1 MRTIISLFILPLFL
15 FSCSNSIKQD
25 QKNQKNEE
33 VSYKEV
39 LKTIKSD
46 IHQVKA
52 LESVTK
58 GSYTY
63 VKLQEGN
70 KEFWAAISAQPIEIG
85 STYYYKDA
93 LEMTNFES
101 KSLNKVFASIWFIN
115 DFYAQEPIK
124 TETASNHQGDHQN
137 RRQQNTNVESI
148 NGIQTLA
155 DIFKNKEKLQNKLI
169 RVKGKVV
176 KINPNIMNRNWIHIQ
191 DGTSY
196 QGFSD
201 LAITSTEDVDFNLG
215 DNITFQ
221 GILILNKDFG
231 SGYRYDFLLEN
242 ATKE

>member
-1 MRTIISLFILPLFL
+1 MRTILSLIILSILL
-15 FSCSNSIKQD
+15 TSCNNSSEQ
-25 QKNQKNEE
+25 NQKSEK

-46 IHQVKA
+46 FHQVKA
-52 LESVTK
+52 LESITK
-58 GSYTY
+58 GPYTY
-63 VKLQEGN
+63 VKLQEGDQII
-70 KEFWAAISAQPIEIG
+70 WAAISAQPIEIG

-93 LEMTNFES
+93 LEMTNFKS
-101 KSLNKVFASIWFIN
+101 KSLNKVFASILFIN
-115 DFYAQEPIK
+115 DFYSQMP
-124 TETASNHQGDHQN
+124 TQSSTASNHQSATQD
-137 RRQQNTNVESI
+137 QQVHTSVESLE
-148 NGIQTLA
+148 GIQTLA
-155 DIFKNKEKLQNKLI
+155 DVFKNKADLQNKLI

-201 LAITSTEDVDFNLG
+201 LAITSTEEVDFNLG
-215 DNITFQ
+215 DEVIFQ